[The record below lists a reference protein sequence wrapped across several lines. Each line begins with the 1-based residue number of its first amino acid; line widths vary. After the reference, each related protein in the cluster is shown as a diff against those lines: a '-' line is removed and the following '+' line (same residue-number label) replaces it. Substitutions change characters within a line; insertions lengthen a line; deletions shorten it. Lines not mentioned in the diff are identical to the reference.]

1 MAEHNDLGNK
11 GEELALEYIR
21 NLGYKVLA
29 TNWRFLKDEID
40 MIAMDGSFLVIIEVK
55 TRRSSYFGEPEVFVT
70 HTKQKALIRCANRF
84 IIQKDFRG
92 ETRFD
97 IVSVILTANEHQIT
111 HIKDAFY
118 PTLR

>member
-11 GEELALEYIR
+11 GEELALAFLRGI
-21 NLGYKVLA
+21 GYRVLE

-40 MIAMDGSFLVIIEVK
+40 IVAMDGPFLVIVEVK
-55 TRRSSYFGEPEVFVT
+55 TRSSNHFGEPEVFVNRV
-70 HTKQKALIRCANRF
+70 KQKALIRCANRF

-97 IVSVILTANEHQIT
+97 ILSVIIT
-111 HIKDAFY
+111 PTGHHVAHIKNAFY
-118 PTLR
+118 PTL